1 MLWAIQLLQ
10 EQLDHLLP
18 RDMYMGHANNVWLS
32 ECLLQKFSKRGV
44 ANSKRAWSS
53 DWWICVFIY
62 ISPWRKMKI
71 PQPLC
76 FFLFAAP
83 VGQWPDK
90 TRSPQMT
97 GENLT
102 ETSHCWKAALLW
114 KPHRPSSHRGL
125 HCLNPGCAPS
135 WTVGAERQLPWGV
148 WRLFGSRSGGQ
159 PIRISPFPHVPDT
172 WQFI

>member
-10 EQLDHLLP
+10 EQLDRLLP

-32 ECLLQKFSKRGV
+32 ECLHQKFSKRGV
-44 ANSKRAWSS
+44 TNSKWAWSS

-62 ISPWRKMKI
+62 ISLWRKMKI
-71 PQPLC
+71 PQPSCLFC
-76 FFLFAAP
+76 PLLLLANGQIKLEVHRWLERIWLKRPTAEKLPFF
-83 VGQWPDK
+83 GRW
-90 TRSPQMT
+90 R
-97 GENLT
+97 
-102 ETSHCWKAALLW
+102 

-135 WTVGAERQLPWGV
+135 WTVGAERQLPWDV

-172 WQFI
+172 W